1 MEISQSDIQKYLPQ
15 YLSNDAKEALKN
27 SLDNFPSNL
36 ENMIMAEDIFDE
48 HKSKLLQSDIVECKN
63 IYDGHNAKVMIISN
77 SCDNSSENER
87 VFPICVS
94 FVVILSLEKMKSIFE
109 KNGKDE
115 QSINNQIDAIK
126 NQRVTNMF
134 YLPNDMVALLDRT
147 MHLDYNKFSEA
158 MVNKI
163 ASLSNYGFY
172 TFLFKLSYH
181 FTRLREGTQRG

>member
-1 MEISQSDIQKYLPQ
+1 MGISQSDIQKYLPQ

-63 IYDGHNAKVMIISN
+63 IYDGRNAKVMIISN

-126 NQRVTNMF
+126 NQRATNMF

-181 FTRLREGTQRG
+181 FTRLREETQRG

>member
-36 ENMIMAEDIFDE
+36 ENMIMAEYIFDE

-94 FVVILSLEKMKSIFE
+94 FVVILSLEKMKSIIE

-181 FTRLREGTQRG
+181 FTRLREETQRG

>member
-36 ENMIMAEDIFDE
+36 ENMIMAEDVFDE

-63 IYDGHNAKVMIISN
+63 IYDGHNARVMIISN

>member
-63 IYDGHNAKVMIISN
+63 IYDGHNARVMIISN

-163 ASLSNYGFY
+163 ASLSNYRFY

>member
-36 ENMIMAEDIFDE
+36 ENMIMAEYIFDE

-181 FTRLREGTQRG
+181 FTRLREETQRG

>member
-1 MEISQSDIQKYLPQ
+1 MP
-15 YLSNDAKEALKN
+15 
-27 SLDNFPSNL
+27 
-36 ENMIMAEDIFDE
+36 EDIFNE

-94 FVVILSLEKMKSIFE
+94 FVVILSLEKMKRTFKE
-109 KNGKDE
+109 NGKDE

-134 YLPNDMVALLDRT
+134 YLPNDTVALLDRT
-147 MHLDYNKFSEA
+147 MHLDYNKFREA
-158 MVNKI
+158 MVDKI

-172 TFLFKLSYH
+172 AFLFKLSYH